1 MAAEGTRKMVAP
13 AVDRNERRDGASESD
28 EEDGERRDGAIEDDE
43 EDDDDDDENTELEE
57 VDGTHESA
65 GVTAKASARVYI
77 LYIIVIIYVDG
88 YQNSVR

>member
-13 AVDRNERRDGASESD
+13 AVDRN
-28 EEDGERRDGAIEDDE
+28 ERRDGAIEDDE